1 MKGEAIRGHLDL
13 LLLALLAEEP
23 LHGYALIERLRVRSG
38 GEFDLPE
45 GTVYPALHRLEHADL
60 LTSEWDETSGR
71 RRRSYRLTQRG
82 REVLGEEQ
90 SHWRRF
96 SSAVSAT
103 LGGVRPWPTTP

>member
-1 MKGEAIRGHLDL
+1 VKSEAIRGHLDL

-38 GEFDLPE
+38 GEFDLPQ

-71 RRRSYRLTQRG
+71 KRRSYRLTQRG

-96 SSAVSAT
+96 SSAVSET